1 MAAAGIDAR
10 AWAETVNFLREHELH
25 HRPEFA
31 GLLALIDPA
40 RPTPATVYRWR
51 ELQGM
56 TAPFRAF
63 HQEYPQVVAPPGT
76 LDGAAFSVCAQ
87 QAADGQPVTIP
98 DERAAQHIGIYGQS
112 GGGKTTLAQ
121 RIATHAYER
130 GLSVIIVD
138 GKSDAAHF
146 ATKYSRTLVI
156 APTTPIPLLDPLP
169 GLSRQDTS
177 ALLERTLKRVW
188 WGGFGTEQVAHESIA
203 LTYERH
209 EHPSVRD
216 WRSEALKLHEKGETY
231 NRRDRID
238 GLAARLA
245 TLIDYFPG
253 IGTTRM
259 DEGISLEDLCT
270 RPVYFG
276 YTVPGPAVDLLAN
289 WLFEI
294 RFAYNRAHGIRHL
307 NTIGVID
314 ESHLFLHEET
324 IGQTATF
331 GATFP
336 LLREF
341 GIGIVLTATNYDIP
355 PIVRANIATQI
366 VMNVSD
372 AAVAR
377 ALAQATG
384 IKDHTEL
391 LTIPRGECV
400 IKTPDWPHAIRAT
413 FERLAIE
420 KNIAESEWHAA
431 LQRTHIQAR
440 TAAAREETPRQPP
453 TAMPSASASHTT
465 TAPLIK
471 RKVALNEHAETL
483 LTVVAEHGVITTTE
497 AFRLTNTHPQTG
509 TRDKKQLRDLGLI
522 EEERI
527 TIRRGRGGTAV
538 AVRATAA
545 GYARAG
551 VKPRGTRGGD
561 SIQHEWLVRQLA
573 TRVPK
578 ATIDTRVGTKAVDLL
593 IPYNVEHRHLANF
606 LRITPT
612 EGELIG
618 IEVEVSTPAKTAHAN
633 AEKNIAAGVAYTVI
647 ATMTPLQRTPKSALA
662 VDVFELLEAL

>member
-1 MAAAGIDAR
+1 MASSGIDPR
-10 AWAETVNFLREHELH
+10 AWAETINFLREHELH

-40 RPTPATVYRWR
+40 RPTPATLYRWR
-51 ELQGM
+51 ELQRM

-63 HQEYPQVVAPPGT
+63 HDEYPQVVAPPGT
-76 LDGAAFSVCAQ
+76 LDRAPFSLCAR
-87 QAADGQPVTIP
+87 QAADGQIVTIP

-130 GLSVIIVD
+130 GFSVITID

-146 ATKYSRTLVI
+146 ASTYPRTIVI
-156 APTTPIPLLDPLP
+156 APSTPIPLLDALP

-177 ALLERTLKRVW
+177 ALLERTLRRVW

-203 LTYERH
+203 LTYDRH
-209 EHPSVRD
+209 DHPAVRD

-231 NRRDRID
+231 TRRDRID

-253 IGTTRM
+253 IGAARM
-259 DEGISLEDLCT
+259 GEGISLEDLCT

-294 RFAYNRAHGIRHL
+294 RFAYNRAHAIRHL
-307 NTIGVID
+307 NTVGIID

-341 GIGIVLTATNYDIP
+341 GIGIVLTATNYDVP

-366 VMNVSD
+366 AMSVGD
-372 AAVAR
+372 AGVAR

-384 IKDHTEL
+384 IKNHTDL

-400 IKTPDWPHAIRAT
+400 IKTPEWPHAIRAT
-413 FERLAIE
+413 FEPLAID
-420 KNIAESEWHAA
+420 KNITVSAWQAA
-431 LQRTHIQAR
+431 VERTHAQAR
-440 TAAAREETPRQPP
+440 RAPAREEKRGQQQP
-453 TAMPSASASHTT
+453 TANSSTASSHASASS
-465 TAPLIK
+465 PLRRGI
-471 RKVALNEHAETL
+471 ALNDHAQAL
-483 LTVVAEHGVITTTE
+483 LAVVAAHGVIQTTD
-497 AFRLTNTHPQTG
+497 AFRLTNAHPQTG

-522 EEERI
+522 EEARI

-551 VKPRGTRGGD
+551 VKRHGTRGGD

-573 TRVPK
+573 ARIK
-578 ATIDTRVGTKAVDLL
+578 SARMDARVGDKACDILISYNAEHQRLARFCKISPADGDL
-593 IPYNVEHRHLANF
+593 IA
-606 LRITPT
+606 
-612 EGELIG
+612 
-618 IEVEVSTPAKTAHAN
+618 IEVEVSDPGRTAPN
-633 AEKNIAAGVAYTVI
+633 NIARNKQAGVAHTIVATLAPLHCKGVI
-647 ATMTPLQRTPKSALA
+647 V
-662 VDVFELLEAL
+662 VDVFDLLEAL